1 MIKQS
6 SVLKGISA
14 TLLVGACCSSFLPL
28 SIYLGLAGLGSLLL
42 SDIDSPNRY

>member
-1 MIKQS
+1 MLRQS

-28 SIYLGLAGLGSLLL
+28 SIYLAVAGVGSLLL
-42 SDIDSPNRY
+42 SEA

>member
-1 MIKQS
+1 MLRQS

-28 SIYLGLAGLGSLLL
+28 SIYLGLAGLGSLVL
-42 SDIDSPNRY
+42 SDLTDEA

>member
-1 MIKQS
+1 MLKQS

-28 SIYLGLAGLGSLLL
+28 SIYLGLAGLGSLVL
-42 SDIDSPNRY
+42 SDLSADS